1 VFLVY
6 PPHRKLEKHPL
17 STLHDYLF
25 NTYRGTIPADH
36 LIHRH
41 AVAIRNL
48 LVWAIYFTFWGKKRI
63 TRAKVAG
70 DIANVIS
77 ELWGARG
84 GAVD

>member
-1 VFLVY
+1 M
-6 PPHRKLEKHPL
+6 
-17 STLHDYLF
+17 STLRDYLF
-25 NTYRGTIPADH
+25 NTYRGTIPADV
-36 LIHRH
+36 IHPPIRTRH

-48 LVWAIYFTFWGKKRI
+48 LVWAIYFTFWGKEST

>member
-1 VFLVY
+1 M
-6 PPHRKLEKHPL
+6 

-36 LIHRH
+36 LIHPPIRTRH

-48 LVWAIYFTFWGKKRI
+48 LVRAIYFTFWGKKRI

-84 GAVD
+84 GAFD